1 MMKGTLVFSLSLL
14 MLLSARGPL
23 AAQEA
28 EEDLA
33 EALKEKTVMIT
44 VNFSKGQPAEYGT
57 GVVLCQEDD
66 RAWILTANHVFAG
79 KSTEPWKQLRL
90 RQIERATIAFYR
102 NSPPAVEADTAVL
115 RKQMKF
121 YTFKPEDLLLIS
133 VPLTQQLPSTAT
145 LSPPPSDADEQT
157 VSAHGFWKDRGT
169 TWARADGD
177 LAGSR
182 TDSSKFLY
190 HTGEVHEGFSGGPLF
205 NQHGELIGINLQRV
219 PGEQTPDGAD
229 GEWYGKAQ
237 TLNNQEVLSV
247 IDKWVPAKCLE
258 NASQMTELAF
268 FVYKKAMRAVS
279 IRQWPEA
286 EELLRQAIAQ
296 KSVEGGSVHLEG
308 MRYTR
313 YLPHYHLGLALLNQG
328 RYSDT
333 IREFD
338 RSEAQGVIRD
348 DKRYKKLKR
357 HRQQACEGLRS
368 QAVATSPVSQ
378 VPQKRAPQR
387 IAERSTAK

>member
-1 MMKGTLVFSLSLL
+1 MKGTQIVSLSLL
-14 MLLSARGPL
+14 MLLYPIGPL
-23 AAQEA
+23 TAQEVDD
-28 EEDLA
+28 ELSEQLN
-33 EALKEKTVMIT
+33 ETTVMIT
-44 VNFSKGQPAEYGT
+44 VNFRKGQPAEYGT
-57 GVVLCQEDD
+57 GVLLCQEDD

-79 KSTEPWKQLRL
+79 KSTEPWKQIRL

-102 NSPPAVEADTAVL
+102 NSPPTVEADTTVL

-121 YTFKPEDLLLIS
+121 YTFKPEDLLLIA
-133 VPLTQQLPSTAT
+133 VPLTQQLPSTAS

-169 TWARADGD
+169 TWARADGE
-177 LAGSR
+177 LAGRR

-279 IRQWPEA
+279 IRRWPEA

-313 YLPHYHLGLALLNQG
+313 YLPHYNLGLALLNQG
-328 RYSDT
+328 SYSDA

-338 RSEAQGVIRD
+338 RSEAQGVIQD

-357 HRQQACEGLRS
+357 GRQEAYEELSR
-368 QAVATSPVSQ
+368 QAVAA
-378 VPQKRAPQR
+378 R
-387 IAERSTAK
+387 